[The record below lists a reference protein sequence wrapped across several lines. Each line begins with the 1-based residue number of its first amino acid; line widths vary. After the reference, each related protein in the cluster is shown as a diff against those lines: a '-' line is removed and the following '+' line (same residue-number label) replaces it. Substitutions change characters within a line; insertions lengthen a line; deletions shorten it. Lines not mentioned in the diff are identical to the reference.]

1 MRPSPQSFLR
11 FASLIAARI
20 RARFAGKGYGKESS
34 NGDGGEYHILNAA
47 SLQPLP
53 FPFTFLAPRR
63 SLLFLEEDLRG
74 ALGIPEAG
82 ECAALSCVTVSVAA
96 AYLTP
101 NTLIVDTNA
110 DDSDTSDLPQS
121 VPPPVPPD
129 VEELEENL
137 DEILFGAGRTGDSGR
152 SSEEDTSSG
161 SEGWTLEEGIES
173 EEEG

>member
-1 MRPSPQSFLR
+1 MVEKYRGMMNDEDFNGVEGECVICMEEFDEENPRLR
-11 FASLIAARI
+11 THCACGENRVTTHRECIERW
-20 RARFAGKGYGKESS
+20 RESK
-34 NGDGGEYHILNAA
+34 NTC
-47 SLQPLP
+47 PLC
-53 FPFTFLAPRR
+53 R

-74 ALGIPEAG
+74 ALGIPEA
-82 ECAALSCVTVSVAA
+82 
-96 AYLTP
+96 
-101 NTLIVDTNA
+101 DTNA